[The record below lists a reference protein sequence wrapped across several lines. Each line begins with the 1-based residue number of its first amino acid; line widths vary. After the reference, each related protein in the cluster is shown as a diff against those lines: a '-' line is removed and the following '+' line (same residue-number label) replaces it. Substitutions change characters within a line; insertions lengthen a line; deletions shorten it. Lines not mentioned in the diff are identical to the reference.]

1 MVAPEADVSSF
12 PDDEGGWLR
21 ALAGNTTIA
30 KLNELLANANLP
42 THASHNKVSK
52 LRELASGLGE

>member
-12 PDDEGGWLR
+12 PEEEGGWLA

-52 LRELASGLGE
+52 LRELANGLGE